1 MQNRR
6 SFMKNLAL
14 VTAGTGLVTFDNLN
28 TTKMDAFVHH
38 VYFWLKNP
46 DSQEDLKALLEGLRK
61 LSKIDY
67 IKMFHI
73 GRPANTNR
81 DVIERSY
88 SVSWMLVFNN
98 MEEEERYQKD
108 PIHLHFVDTCKHLW
122 SKVVVYD
129 SVNA

>member
-1 MQNRR
+1 
-6 SFMKNLAL
+6 
-14 VTAGTGLVTFDNLN
+14 
-28 TTKMDAFVHH
+28 MDAFVHH

-46 DSQEDLKALLEGLRK
+46 DSQEDLNALLEGLRQ

-73 GRPANTNR
+73 GRPASTNR

-88 SVSWMLVFNN
+88 ALSWMLVFNN
-98 MEEEERYQKD
+98 LEEEERYQKD

-129 SVNA
+129 SENA